1 MQRELT
7 LDNCTKFHVQD
18 SLLLGIRRTLV
29 TPKTFI
35 EHPTQYLLYAGG
47 NRSKHARHSL
57 QECITI
63 MMKNNLGF
71 DTVSGTNSITIC

>member
-7 LDNCTKFHVQD
+7 LDNCSKFHVQD